1 MSEAAATTPEAQL
14 TVAAKGLEK
23 RFGVVA
29 ALRGVDLEVPRNHI
43 VAVVGPNGAGKST
56 LLRILSGLVRPTAG
70 HLSICGQSAGERG
83 GARAH
88 VGFVGHA
95 TLLYPELTAHENL
108 LFAARLHGVA
118 RPRESATQ
126 LLEDVGLSELANRRI
141 RHFSSGSSQRLSIA
155 RALVHDPRLLLLDEP
170 FRGLDQA
177 SAASLA
183 SRLTSLRDS
192 GRSLV
197 LVTHDLQRAGNLAD
211 STLILERGR
220 IRFRALAGEP
230 GSENLQ
236 QTYADLMSSQP

>member
-23 RFGVVA
+23 RFGAVA
-29 ALRGVDLEVPRNHI
+29 ALRRVDLEVPRNHI

-70 HLSICGQSAGERG
+70 HLSICGQPAGERG

-118 RPRESATQ
+118 RPRERATQ
-126 LLEDVGLSELANRRI
+126 LLEDVGLSELANRRT

-155 RALVHDPRLLLLDEP
+155 H
-170 FRGLDQA
+170 F
-177 SAASLA
+177 SA
-183 SRLTSLRDS
+183 R
-192 GRSLV
+192 
-197 LVTHDLQRAGNLAD
+197 QNLARHQNFEG
-211 STLILERGR
+211 SALNCRPSSGCICHVTTVSAL
-220 IRFRALAGEP
+220 FR
-230 GSENLQ
+230 
-236 QTYADLMSSQP
+236 